1 MCALAVI
8 SNVSVKIGYK
18 NRGATTLVV
27 NCSKK
32 KRAKEVEEEERL
44 VIFSFE
50 ANHPHTQTQ
59 ESDGRAWKVPMT
71 FFFRPFNSK
80 KKKEKGGT
88 SLYKM

>member
-1 MCALAVI
+1 MVIRIEGPLRQLLIAL
-8 SNVSVKIGYK
+8 K
-18 NRGATTLVV
+18 
-27 NCSKK
+27 KK

-59 ESDGRAWKVPMT
+59 ESDGRPSKVPMT

-80 KKKEKGGT
+80 KKERKRGVH
-88 SLYKM
+88 L